1 MINTTLLINY
11 FDTLTG
17 CTEVERSP
25 VTQLLVDSEALGNRV
40 LVEFVAEFGLAL
52 ELEEAMLLFKGCK
65 MADCVAV
72 IQQRL
77 GKKMPPDFVTQLRA
91 RTAEAF
97 ERELRPVDGI
107 EAALDQINLPICVAS
122 SGPLEKIKL
131 ALRVTNL
138 LSRFEGCIFSSYE
151 IGSWKP
157 APDLFLSAAK
167 NMGVQARSCTVV
179 EDSVLGVRAGVAA
192 GMRVLGYID
201 QSETRLVETL
211 GVHVFHSMYQLPC
224 LLSQSK

>member
-1 MINTTLLINY
+1 MRTELVI
-11 FDTLTG
+11 FDCDG
-17 CTEVERSP
+17 V
-25 VTQLLVDSEALGNRV
+25 LVDSEALGNRV

-72 IQQRL
+72 LSQRL
-77 GKKMPPDFVTQLRA
+77 GEKMPTDFVTQLRA

-97 ERELRPVDGI
+97 ERELHPVDGI
-107 EAALDQINLPICVAS
+107 EAALDKINLPICVAS
-122 SGPLEKIKL
+122 SGPVEKIQL
-131 ALRVTNL
+131 ALRVTKL
-138 LSRFEGCIFSSYE
+138 LPRFEGRIFSSYE

-157 APDLFLSAAK
+157 APDLFLYAAK

-211 GVHVFHSMYQLPC
+211 GVHVFNSMSQLPG
-224 LLSQSK
+224 LLSQHKS